1 MRTHT
6 LVFTV
11 VTLFLL
17 VIGVVGKAVG
27 FGQTWTVIFA
37 VGASLAVSYL
47 VLAPFA
53 LSERMR
59 EHLLFSKM
67 KMRIAIVGAIYAPVL
82 AGFVYW
88 ISQVGTVEALPIFPA
103 FLVIFYAWIF
113 LQSYFI
119 AAPVTH
125 ALVKIEDSL
134 SGERFATKMVR
145 TLGVSLLFL
154 PVVPLTYGVWL
165 ISSWLNASYQG
176 VQDASGRILFW
187 TIGII
192 VTMLFTFFLT
202 VSWTWPVVRRKRP
215 QTAVFV
221 GGTFAIVWAYLL
233 YRATSLLIGYLTQAQ
248 PANALLDIGLMI
260 VSIFGAMQTFARKT
274 IKRADRRL
282 SQIFPFL
289 VFSFGAIYAVAQLY
303 FIVQIPVT
311 RVDLSIFV
319 NATVFVSGLVTLMLL
334 IRRHVF
340 AVSSPLLLSET
351 REDAFSEPA
360 TPAKSLSSQGWLSW
374 LKGRARPRTES
385 DSKHEDDDY

>member
-113 LQSYFI
+113 LQAYFI

-374 LKGRARPRTES
+374 LKGRARPGTES

>member
-27 FGQTWTVIFA
+27 FGQTWSVVFA
-37 VGASLAVSYL
+37 AGASLAVSYL

-53 LSERMR
+53 LSERIR
-59 EHLLFSKM
+59 GHLLYSKM
-67 KMRIAIVGAIYAPVL
+67 KVRVALVGAIYAPVL
-82 AGFVYW
+82 AGFIYW

-113 LQSYFI
+113 LQAYFI

-125 ALVKIEDSL
+125 ALAKIEDNL
-134 SGERFATKMVR
+134 SGERFATRMVR

-154 PVVPLTYGVWL
+154 PVVPLIYGVWL

-176 VQDASGRILFW
+176 VQDASGRILLW

-192 VTMLFTFFLT
+192 VAMLFTFFLT

-221 GGTFAIVWAYLL
+221 GGTFAIVWVYLL
-233 YRATSLLIGYLTQAQ
+233 YRATSLLMGYLTQTQ
-248 PANALLDIGLMI
+248 PANALLDIALMI
-260 VSIFGAMQTFARKT
+260 VSIFGAMQTFAKKT
-274 IKRADRRL
+274 INKADRRM

-311 RVDLSIFV
+311 RADLAIFV
-319 NATVFVSGLVTLMLL
+319 NATVFVSGLATLMLL

-340 AVSSPLLLSET
+340 ATSPQLLLSET
-351 REDAFSEPA
+351 SESMSFEPA
-360 TPAKSLSSQGWLSW
+360 TPAKPLSSGMRFSW
-374 LKGRARPRTES
+374 LKAKPQPGKEDYTR
-385 DSKHEDDDY
+385 HEDDDY

>member
-37 VGASLAVSYL
+37 AGASLAVSYL

-59 EHLLFSKM
+59 GHLLFSKM
-67 KMRIAIVGAIYAPVL
+67 KMKIAIIGAIYAPVL

-113 LQSYFI
+113 LQAYFI

-125 ALVKIEDSL
+125 ALAKIEDSL

-303 FIVQIPVT
+303 FIVQIPIT

-360 TPAKSLSSQGWLSW
+360 TPAKSSSSQGRLSW